1 LLAIAPNFNFIEA
14 FELCGCNFATQR
26 GRRFLSST
34 LPSSEWAEAEDV
46 MKSDNPSLKPII
58 LPLMNANAFADEL
71 FPSVSILRRSRIDI
85 LFLQGDAIRF
95 RLPVLWINACR
106 RSVQVSI
113 DAVLSGRFDT
123 MKID

>member
-14 FELCGCNFATQR
+14 FELRGCNFPTKR

-34 LPSSEWAEAEDV
+34 LPSSDWAEHV

-58 LPLMNANAFADEL
+58 VPIMNAKAFAEEL
-71 FPSVSILRRSRIDI
+71 FPSVCILRRSRIDI

-95 RLPVLWINACR
+95 RLPCTLDR
-106 RSVQVSI
+106 RMQTKCTRI
-113 DAVLSGRFDT
+113 G
-123 MKID
+123 